1 MVDWNGDGNVDPTE
15 VVLTNIIF
23 DENEE
28 PEERLVQ
35 EDITSCVNGLI
46 QESRRINLRRLRDH

>member
-1 MVDWNGDGNVDPTE
+1 MIDWNGDGNVDPTE

-23 DENEE
+23 DENKE

-46 QESRRINLRRLRDH
+46 QESRRIKRQ

>member
-46 QESRRINLRRLRDH
+46 QESRKINLRRLRDH